1 MKRIVAFLMLGL
13 FWACQKPPDEG
24 DYLVME
30 SEPIRKSEILMS
42 EITTNVQIIP
52 LETSEKSLIQ
62 KIEKIV
68 KKGGLYYT
76 RRKQAIAGF
85 RCQWEI
91 FEHYFRDWC
100 RSRGICL
107 LEGF

>member
-1 MKRIVAFLMLGL
+1 MKRIVAFLILGL

-30 SEPIRKSEILMS
+30 SEPIRKSETLMS

-68 KKGGLYYT
+68 KKGGLYYIQDGSK
-76 RRKQAIAGF
+76 R
-85 RCQWEI
+85 
-91 FEHYFRDWC
+91 
-100 RSRGICL
+100 L
-107 LEGF
+107 LVFDANGKYLNLNSATL

>member
-1 MKRIVAFLMLGL
+1 MKNGIAFLMLGL

-52 LETSEKSLIQ
+52 LETSEKVSSKRL
-62 KIEKIV
+62 KRSS
-68 KKGGLYYT
+68 KK
-76 RRKQAIAGF
+76 
-85 RCQWEI
+85 
-91 FEHYFRDWC
+91 
-100 RSRGICL
+100 
-107 LEGF
+107 EGFIIYKTEASDCWFSMPMGNI